1 MFISSRYHEMYIFD
15 FVHVVIPLVDESVS
29 SHGTF
34 ENYFN
39 FSAAFSKKSNLI
51 DWKRRVFKIKIH
63 EENMWMLI

>member
-1 MFISSRYHEMYIFD
+1 MSRYHEMYIFD
-15 FVHVVIPLVDESVS
+15 FVHVIPLVDESVS

-51 DWKRRVFKIKIH
+51 DWKRRVFKINDDTWRKYVNVDI
-63 EENMWMLI
+63 I